1 MCLVAFLELLELPTT
16 VYFALFVH
24 WLVSKLCYCKFV
36 VDGLKAN
43 TKLPF

>member
-24 WLVSKLCYCKFV
+24 WLVSKFV